1 MVVIGLTGNLGSGKT
16 TVAQMFAHLG
26 ADVLDADVIVHD
38 LLTEDGPC
46 RKKVCRAFPEA
57 VDGDGRLDRQVI
69 AREVFRYREQLKILE
84 EILHPAVKARMR
96 AILQTLRSRK
106 KTSMVILDIPLLFE
120 SGLDSLADAVIV
132 VRANRAQQINRVV
145 KSRSMTRYAA
155 EARLRR
161 QMPQREKL
169 KRADFIIDNRFS
181 KAETRAQV
189 KRIWDGLVRV

>member
-26 ADVLDADVIVHD
+26 ADVLDADVIAHD

-69 AREVFRYREQLKILE
+69 AREVFRHLEQLKILE

-106 KTSMVILDIPLLFE
+106 KTSMVVLDIPLLFE